1 LTEAIPN
8 PKHYGLNT
16 TERYIFISCITY
28 GGKVYILRFVVQEIR
43 KFEFIIQLVAKG
55 LPWPLGDFQN
65 ERSFFSIENL
75 CFVIRELLNNATIPS
90 GVYQVADDES
100 LSKINIAY

>member
-1 LTEAIPN
+1 
-8 PKHYGLNT
+8 LNLL
-16 TERYIFISCITY
+16 Y
-28 GGKVYILRFVVQEIR
+28 
-43 KFEFIIQLVAKG
+43 QLVAKG

-65 ERSFFSIENL
+65 ERSFLSIENL

-100 LSKINIAY
+100 LSTNKLIALLSGSLNKKNRVLKFLNHL